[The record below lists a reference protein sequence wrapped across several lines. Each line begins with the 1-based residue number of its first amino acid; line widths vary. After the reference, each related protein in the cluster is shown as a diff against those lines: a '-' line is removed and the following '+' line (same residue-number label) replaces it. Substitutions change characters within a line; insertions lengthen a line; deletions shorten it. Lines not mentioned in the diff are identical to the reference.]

1 MWVEHLS
8 VPPLQRE
15 CPAGDE
21 PRASLLPRRPQ
32 QEARLAVPICILHLY
47 LRAGPWLQNSP
58 TVLQSNMLALQAK
71 GWNTPPPQLPALG
84 AASPQEL
91 DHKLL

>member
-21 PRASLLPRRPQ
+21 PHASLLPRRPQ
-32 QEARLAVPICILHLY
+32 QEARPEVSICILRLY
-47 LRAGPWLQNSP
+47 LRAGSWLQNSLF
-58 TVLQSNMLALQAK
+58 TAVLQSNMLALQAK
-71 GWNTPPPQLPALG
+71 GWNTLQLPALG

-91 DHKLL
+91 GHKLL